1 MSGEVVEKLKKTK
14 SVEEVLDIVKGYGAE
29 VTLEQAQELFDQFH
43 EQGELSDDEL
53 TAVAGGEYASAY
65 VKDVGY
71 VLYEKDRKSAECTA
85 TCFWCGVDQK
95 SAAAKSPCT
104 FFLSRGVHSWVY
116 SGSC

>member
-14 SVEEVLDIVKGYGAE
+14 SVEEVLDIVKEYGAE
-29 VTLEQAQELFDQFH
+29 VTSEQAQELFDQFH
-43 EQGELSDDEL
+43 EKGELSDDEL
-53 TAVAGGEYASAY
+53 ASVAGGEYASVY

-116 SGSC
+116 SGGC

>member
-1 MSGEVVEKLKKTK
+1 MSGEVVERLKRTR
-14 SVEEVLDIVKGYGAE
+14 SVEEVLSIVKEYGAE
-29 VTLEQAQELFDQFH
+29 VTQEQAQELFDQFH

-53 TAVAGGEYASAY
+53 AAVAGGEYASVY

-95 SAAAKSPCT
+95 SAAANSPCT
-104 FFLSRGVHSWVY
+104 FLLSRGIHSWVY
-116 SGSC
+116 SGGC